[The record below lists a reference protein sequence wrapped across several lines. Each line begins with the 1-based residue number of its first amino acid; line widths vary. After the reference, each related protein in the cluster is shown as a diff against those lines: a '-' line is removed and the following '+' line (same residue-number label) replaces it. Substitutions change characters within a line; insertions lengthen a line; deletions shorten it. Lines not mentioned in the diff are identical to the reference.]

1 MDSSDDSSVDGL
13 VARRIVRDY
22 RTFSIVQV
30 PGSSTLPEAQRT
42 AVLAKLQQQQI
53 ASPLDVD
60 ALQSALRGLTPPPD
74 DEADKETSR
83 CLEDQARKDLEEEG
97 CPPCY
102 PADLEFPLQDPPD
115 KYQGIISYWESLPGT
130 GDVVL
135 CAQLSDWKEFRRF
148 QGKIRRHY
156 LQRKAFSYFED
167 QVRERRRKHKVEGD
181 VRLRPEP
188 GKQSRLESWIE
199 FQDYHLQRHE
209 GIKKDIDNLK
219 TKLDDARK
227 ELEYADA
234 ASLKRATRD
243 AKIYQERLES
253 AERRLGQHKILL
265 RWIEW
270 ERILMDAGPPTS
282 VERDHDDQDGA
293 PKAVRKPSA
302 PDHRNRRSKAHSVL
316 SPAQAGVLKLEP
328 RKRNMQRQKR
338 KVQEAK
344 PAITDLG
351 APQSST
357 SRIPNGRENKPRHTK
372 QETPLRP
379 FRPQRVSNDS

>member
-1 MDSSDDSSVDGL
+1 M
-13 VARRIVRDY
+13 
-22 RTFSIVQV
+22 
-30 PGSSTLPEAQRT
+30 
-42 AVLAKLQQQQI
+42 
-53 ASPLDVD
+53 
-60 ALQSALRGLTPPPD
+60 
-74 DEADKETSR
+74 
-83 CLEDQARKDLEEEG
+83 
-97 CPPCY
+97 
-102 PADLEFPLQDPPD
+102 
-115 KYQGIISYWESLPGT
+115 
-130 GDVVL
+130 L

-156 LQRKAFSYFED
+156 LQQKAFSYFED

-227 ELEYADA
+227 ESEYADA

-316 SPAQAGVLKLEP
+316 SPTQAGVLKPEP

-338 KVQEAK
+338 KVHEAK

-351 APQSST
+351 APQSSA

-379 FRPQRVSNDS
+379 FRPQRVSKVKRHADANAKSLSATRLHGVEQERSLDRARPKHPQHPQRPQSAPVVVKTRSGRESRRPKRWVPR